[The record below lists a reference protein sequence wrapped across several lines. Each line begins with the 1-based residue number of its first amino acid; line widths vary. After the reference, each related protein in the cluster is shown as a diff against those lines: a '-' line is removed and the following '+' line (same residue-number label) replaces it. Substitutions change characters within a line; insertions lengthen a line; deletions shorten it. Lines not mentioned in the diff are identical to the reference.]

1 MLKKIAKNGKVF
13 GILAIVVA
21 GLSFIIPV
29 FGIFLAC
36 FVGTPL
42 VVLSLKDGLIL
53 NSTACLLYA
62 KKKRRN

>member
-21 GLSFIIPV
+21 GLSFIIPLYGV
-29 FGIFLAC
+29 FLAC

-42 VVLSLKDGLIL
+42 VVLSLKDGVIL
-53 NSTACLLYA
+53 G
-62 KKKRRN
+62 